1 MTSKKIL
8 RNFGVYYRKVFDV
21 KIAMSSSRRALG
33 CFVFLLASSFFTTGF
48 KSPYTANFVRQNVL
62 NSESSSVDEIP
73 NEIIEAE
80 ARSASGRGPRLA
92 IAGLAATAAVGMGVT
107 QAFAIKGA
115 VDPGIV
121 PSFLDNPPLSLVI
134 SFGIAGGAGA
144 LIKSELATKAANQRR
159 IWEAV
164 KEKQKQKIEE
174 PKKGPSRAERRRK
187 GGGKIQSL
195 ESFDIASVPTTRPKS
210 ERDTGDNKDGGLLEN
225 FVGSVATAF
234 PEANAIA
241 ANSAMQLNTALEE
254 KGILEPITSAST
266 KQDEA
271 SVIEEENMSKTQ
283 RKKLEQAKNNKKKK
297 KSKNKR

>member
-1 MTSKKIL
+1 
-8 RNFGVYYRKVFDV
+8 
-21 KIAMSSSRRALG
+21 MSSSRRALG
-33 CFVFLLASSFFTTGF
+33 CFIFLLASSFFTTGF
-48 KSPYTANFVRQNVL
+48 KSPHPANFVRRNVL

-92 IAGLAATAAVGMGVT
+92 IAGLAAAAGVGTGVT

-121 PSFLDNPPLSLVI
+121 PSFLDNLPLSLVI

-144 LIKSELATKAANQRR
+144 LINSELATKAANQRR

-187 GGGKIQSL
+187 GGGKSQSL
-195 ESFDIASVPTTRPKS
+195 ESFDIASAPTTRPN
-210 ERDTGDNKDGGLLEN
+210 TGNIFDIRC
-225 FVGSVATAF
+225 GSVTGSPLMVMLSSIPSSRSLKYASIVSNITTA
-234 PEANAIA
+234 PV
-241 ANSAMQLNTALEE
+241 TAS
-254 KGILEPITSAST
+254 ICC
-266 KQDEA
+266 
-271 SVIEEENMSKTQ
+271 
-283 RKKLEQAKNNKKKK
+283 
-297 KSKNKR
+297 KSLAFLALPTTRPT